1 MLQFHVDDSRCI
13 HCLICV
19 ADCPSRIIEGR
30 RDTLPSIVAGKE
42 DACIHCQHCLAVCP
56 TGAISIFG
64 RNPDDSLSLTQDV
77 LPSYA
82 QMSRLL
88 RGRRSVRQ
96 YKDENVDPALLH
108 ELLTTLANGPT
119 GVNRSELT
127 LHVIADK
134 AVMARFQDQVMA
146 GLSAAVEEGRMP
158 ARYAYLQAALSWRRD
173 YAVKFLFRNAPHL
186 LIVSA
191 PPDAPCPAQDVALTL
206 ANFDLLAQSAGL
218 GSVWWGMMMM
228 VLDIVPTLKTFLDL
242 PADHLCYGMLFGIP
256 AVQYHRTVQRDDGAI
271 IKTIQ

>member
-1 MLQFHVDDSRCI
+1 MLQFHVDETRCI
-13 HCLICV
+13 HCLSCV

-30 RDTLPSIVAGKE
+30 RDTFPSIVAGKD

-64 RNPDDSLSLTQDV
+64 RNPDDSLPLTQDV
-77 LPSYA
+77 LPSYT
-82 QMSRLL
+82 QLSRLL

-96 YKDENVDPALLH
+96 YKDENVDPALLR
-108 ELLTTLANGPT
+108 ELLTTLANGAT

-127 LHVIADK
+127 FHVIADK

-146 GLSAAVEEGRMP
+146 GLSAAMAEGTLP
-158 ARYAYLQAALSWRRD
+158 ARYAYLQATLSWRRD
-173 YAVKFLFRNAPHL
+173 YAIQLLFRNAPHL

-218 GSVWWGMMMM
+218 GAVWWGMMMM
-228 VLDIVPTLKTFLDL
+228 VLDIVPALKTFLDL

-271 IKTIQ
+271 IKTIN